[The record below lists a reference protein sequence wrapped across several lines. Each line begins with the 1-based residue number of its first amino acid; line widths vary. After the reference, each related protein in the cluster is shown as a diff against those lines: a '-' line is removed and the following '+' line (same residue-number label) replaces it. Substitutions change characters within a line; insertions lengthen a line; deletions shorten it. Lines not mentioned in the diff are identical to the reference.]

1 LFLAPPVFSLIPC
14 WVLIDSPDGETVCA
28 PVSAPHTEPPSPYFF
43 FFFTFTPIQGEEHTE
58 KKISFLLLFLLPSIK
73 KMYNLLL
80 LLLLLLR
87 GVSNSNWEVG
97 CSPLFPPPPP
107 CCVLLSVRPVV
118 LSVVVPTGGDFG
130 AQSVKTHCCDNI
142 DPNS

>member
-1 LFLAPPVFSLIPC
+1 M
-14 WVLIDSPDGETVCA
+14 CA
-28 PVSAPHTEPPSPYFF
+28 PVSAPHTEPPSPYYFF
-43 FFFTFTPIQGEEHTE
+43 FVTFTPIQGEEHTE
-58 KKISFLLLFLLPSIK
+58 KKISFLLLLFLFPLHQ
-73 KMYNLLL
+73 KMYNLIPLL

-87 GVSNSNWEVG
+87 GVSLTGRSG
-97 CSPLFPPPPP
+97 ALFPPPPP